1 MKQLLLALGLMSSLC
16 PTLNF
21 AAEAP
26 PAAAATPGASPADG
40 TPAVPAT
47 PPAAAAPAPPTAA
60 APPAAP
66 ATSAAAAKAQSKT
79 TAPGASATPA
89 AAPQVLVVT
98 SLGNFTLELN
108 AERAPL
114 TVAHF
119 LKYVDQGQYTG
130 TIFHRVIANF
140 VIQGG
145 GFDSNYKIKPAPAKV
160 VNESGN
166 GLTNQRGTVGMARSQ
181 DPHGSDCQFYVNLYD
196 NEALDPNKT
205 RWGYAVFAKV
215 VQGMDV
221 VDHIG
226 NVATGARGPFK
237 EDAPLKPVVIE
248 RIERVASP

>member
-1 MKQLLLALGLMSSLC
+1 M
-16 PTLNF
+16 NF

-26 PAAAATPGASPADG
+26 PAAAAAPAASPADG
-40 TPAVPAT
+40 TPAAPPA
-47 PPAAAAPAPPTAA
+47 PAAAAAPA
-60 APPAAP
+60 AP
-66 ATSAAAAKAQSKT
+66 ATPAAAAKPQSKT
-79 TAPGASATPA
+79 AAPGASATPA

-119 LKYVDQGQYTG
+119 LKYVDQGQYSG

-145 GFDSNYKIKPAPAKV
+145 GFDSSYKLKPAPSKV

-205 RWGYAVFAKV
+205 RWGYAVFGKV
-215 VQGMDV
+215 VQGIEV
-221 VDHIG
+221 VDKIG

>member
-1 MKQLLLALGLMSSLC
+1 MKQLLIVLGLISVTC
-16 PTLNF
+16 PTLSF
-21 AAEAP
+21 AAETP
-26 PAAAATPGASPADG
+26 PAAAATAAATPAQTPAPSPADG
-40 TPAVPAT
+40 AAAT
-47 PPAAAAPAPPTAA
+47 PPAAAKAQPK
-60 APPAAP
+60 PAAP
-66 ATSAAAAKAQSKT
+66 TGPAI
-79 TAPGASATPA
+79 PA
-89 AAPQVLVVT
+89 ASPQIQVVT
-98 SLGNFTLELN
+98 SMGSFTLELN

-119 LKYVDQGQYTG
+119 LKYVDQGQYSG
-130 TIFHRVIANF
+130 TTFHRVIANF

-145 GFDSNYKIKPAPAKV
+145 GFDSNYKLKAAPAKV

-181 DPHGSDCQFYVNLYD
+181 DPHGSDAQFYVNLYD

-205 RWGYAVFAKV
+205 RWGYAVFGKV
-215 VQGMDV
+215 VQGMEV
-221 VDHIG
+221 VDRIG

>member
-1 MKQLLLALGLMSSLC
+1 MKQLLLALGLISSLC

-26 PAAAATPGASPADG
+26 PAAAITPTATPAASPADG
-40 TPAVPAT
+40 TPAAPPA
-47 PPAAAAPAPPTAA
+47 PAAAAT
-60 APPAAP
+60 PAAP
-66 ATSAAAAKAQSKT
+66 ATPAAAAKAQSKT
-79 TAPGASATPA
+79 AAPGASATPA

-119 LKYVDQGQYTG
+119 LKYVDQGQYSG

-145 GFDSNYKIKPAPAKV
+145 GFDSSYKLKPAPSKV

-205 RWGYAVFAKV
+205 RWGYAVFGRV
-215 VQGMDV
+215 VQGMEV